1 MSNHKLKLVL
11 IFTFVLIMS
20 AQTFAQEK
28 LSLTIEQAI
37 ETGLQNSKSL
47 HASLMKVKSAEAK
60 VKEINAM
67 RLPSLKLSAG
77 YRRLSEVDPFTVTV
91 PGMGSFSIS
100 PAIFNNYSAQLTLFQ
115 PVFTGFR
122 LAGSSEMT
130 EQLSN
135 ATNEE
140 YNKDKIDL
148 IFNIKNSYWGL
159 FKANQFKKV
168 MDEIVDQ
175 IKAHVADAKNLE
187 KAGMM
192 TTNDILK
199 LEVQLSNTMYQQV
212 DAENAVKLATVALC
226 NTLGISLD
234 TKIDIT
240 SSVNMTSAQFDN
252 LNKLV
257 SDAVS
262 KRAEIKA
269 ADSRVKASEAG
280 VTIAK
285 SSWYPQIS
293 IMGNYYYSRPNQ
305 RIMPTRDQFDAT
317 WDVGVNLSMNVW
329 DWLTTKH
336 QTDQAETQLS
346 QAVDAMGMIK
356 DGITLEV
363 TQNYL
368 SFSQAK
374 RKINI
379 SELTV
384 KQAEENMRITSDKF
398 KNGLALS
405 SDVVDAET
413 SLLTAKVNHTN
424 SIVDY
429 ELAKAKLDKSIGK

>member
-1 MSNHKLKLVL
+1 MSNLKLKLVL

-28 LSLTIEQAI
+28 LSLTIEHAI

>member
-1 MSNHKLKLVL
+1 MSNLKLKLVL